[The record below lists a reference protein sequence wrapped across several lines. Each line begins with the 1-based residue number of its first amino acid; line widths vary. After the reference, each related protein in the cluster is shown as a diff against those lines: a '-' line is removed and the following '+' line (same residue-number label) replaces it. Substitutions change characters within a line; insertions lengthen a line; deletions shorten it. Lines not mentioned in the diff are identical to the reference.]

1 MKISKFQYLTQ
12 DISKF
17 THQELIE
24 NACKNGIRWIQL
36 RVKNKSTVEYLQIAK
51 DARKITQK
59 FKTVLIIND
68 QVEIAKK
75 VDADGVHLGKNDML
89 PEIARKILGHRK
101 IIGATANTFEDI
113 LKLQK
118 QDINY
123 IGLGP
128 FQFTT
133 TKQNLSQILGLQGYQ
148 NIIKKCKENKI
159 NIPIIA
165 IGGIEAKDVKSLLDT
180 GIYGIAVSAAIHHNQ
195 NIAENIK
202 AFEKIILL

>member
-24 NACKNGIRWIQL
+24 NACKNSIRWIQL

-51 DARKITQK
+51 DARKITHK

-68 QVEIAKK
+68 QVDIAKE

-89 PEIARKILGHRK
+89 PEIARKILGHQK

-128 FQFTT
+128 YQFTT

-148 NIIKKCKENKI
+148 NIIKKCKESKI

-195 NIAENIK
+195 NIVENIK
-202 AFEKIILL
+202 TFEKIINL